1 MPGTVQEMQNE
12 NEKVTFLS
20 LRRLQT
26 NGRQV
31 DINSYIIGAS
41 GIIIIA
47 VFCVPVTGYIINAL
61 HELSCLIFSVII
73 RARFLLCRT

>member
-1 MPGTVQEMQNE
+1 MQNE
-12 NEKVTFLS
+12 SEKVIFLS

-31 DINSYIIGAS
+31 DINSYIIGATRV
-41 GIIIIA
+41 IIIA

-73 RARFLLCRT
+73 RAHSDSAGLE